1 MGQAQTRCINVLME
15 TETLSVSCPT
25 GSISEITHFGVYAKN
40 SEAD

>member
-25 GSISEITHFGVYAKN
+25 GAISEITHFGVYAKD